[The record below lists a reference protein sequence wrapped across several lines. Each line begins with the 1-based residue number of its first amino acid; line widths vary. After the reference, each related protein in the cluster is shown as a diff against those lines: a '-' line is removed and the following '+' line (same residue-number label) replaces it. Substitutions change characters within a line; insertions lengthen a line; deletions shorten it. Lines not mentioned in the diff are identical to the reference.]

1 MSAPLTDRQVSAEEL
16 IRLPRGRFRY
26 ELIRGELRTMTPA
39 GFNHGAIIMNVS
51 APLAQHVKTH
61 ALGVVC
67 GAETGFR
74 LGSDPDTVLAPDVAF
89 VRRDR
94 LPPSGPPAGYWPGA
108 PDLAVEVL
116 SPSDTVFE
124 VDAKVAAWLAAG
136 TGAVWVVNPQRRVV
150 TIHRA
155 GTAPRTLSET
165 ATLTGNDIVG
175 DFQMPVADIFV
186 NP

>member
-1 MSAPLTDRQVSAEEL
+1 MTTRITDRQVTAEEL
-16 IRLPRGRFRY
+16 IRLPRGQFRY
-26 ELIRGELRTMTPA
+26 ELVKGELRRMTPA
-39 GFNHGAIIMNVS
+39 GFNHGAIVVNVTI
-51 APLAQHVKTH
+51 PLAQHVKAH

-74 LGSDPDTVLAPDVAF
+74 IHSDPDTVLAPDVAF

-124 VDAKVAAWLAAG
+124 VDAKVAAWLEAG
-136 TGAVWVVNPQRRVV
+136 TAVVWVVNAQHRAV

-155 GTAPRTLSET
+155 GTAPRTLSDT
-165 ATLTGNDIVG
+165 ATLTGDDVAAG
-175 DFQMPVADIFV
+175 FQMLVADIFTV
-186 NP
+186 T